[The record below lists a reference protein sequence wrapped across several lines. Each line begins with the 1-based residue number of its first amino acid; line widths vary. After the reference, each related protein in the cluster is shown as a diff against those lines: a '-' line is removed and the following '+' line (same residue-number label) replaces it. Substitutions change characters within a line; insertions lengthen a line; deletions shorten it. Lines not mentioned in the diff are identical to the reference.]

1 MRLRARAS
9 RLCELLGFCAATAV
23 AACGP
28 PSQPSAAAGQAAE
41 YRAGAATGYLYV
53 TNETGYGSSGSGS
66 ILVFYENAYGNTS
79 PLYVISGSQTQ
90 LSQVNGI
97 TVDASGEIYVVD
109 TDKNAILGFGAGSSG
124 NVSPNVVIAGSNTD
138 LAWPVGLAI
147 DQGGNLYV
155 ANCGSGCK
163 SGLAAAGLLEFA
175 AGSNGNVTPLRNIS
189 GSKTQL
195 TRSNGVA
202 WRGDVY
208 VSQASSIVVFD
219 QAANGNA
226 APKRVISGSKTF
238 IENAWGV
245 ATDGDSVFAGSCA
258 GDYIERFDYRASGD
272 AAPQA
277 VISGSKTKLLS
288 CVDGL
293 AFGHG
298 RSYAAT
304 INSYP
309 SVVGFHR
316 LANGDV
322 RPDTYLAG
330 PNTQL
335 TYPAFVFATP

>member
-1 MRLRARAS
+1 
-9 RLCELLGFCAATAV
+9 LLGFWAAAV
-23 AACGP
+23 LAGCGTP
-28 PSQPSAAAGQAAE
+28 LQSPGAAGQAAIE
-41 YRAGAATGYLYV
+41 YGPNARTGYLYV
-53 TNETGYGSSGSGS
+53 TNETGYGSNGTGS

-79 PLYVISGSQTQ
+79 PLDVISGSQTE

-97 TVDASGEIYVVD
+97 AVDASGEIYVVD

-147 DQGGNLYV
+147 DQAGNLYV

-163 SGLAAAGLLEFA
+163 SGLPAAGLLEFA
-175 AGSNGNVTPLRNIS
+175 AGSDGNVSPLRNIS

-208 VSQASSIVVFD
+208 VSQSSSIVVFD
-219 QAANGNA
+219 KAANGNA

-238 IENAWGV
+238 IDNAWGV
-245 ATDGDSVFAGSCA
+245 AAAGDSLFAGSCV
-258 GDYIERFDYRASGD
+258 GNYIERFGYRANGD
-272 AAPQA
+272 VAPQA
-277 VISGSKTKLLS
+277 VISGSKTKLMS

-293 AFGHG
+293 SFGHG
-298 RSYAAT
+298 TIYAAT

-309 SVVGFHR
+309 SIVGFHE

-322 RPDTYLAG
+322 RPDTYIAG
-330 PNTQL
+330 TNTQL
-335 TYPAFVFATP
+335 TYPAFVFATR